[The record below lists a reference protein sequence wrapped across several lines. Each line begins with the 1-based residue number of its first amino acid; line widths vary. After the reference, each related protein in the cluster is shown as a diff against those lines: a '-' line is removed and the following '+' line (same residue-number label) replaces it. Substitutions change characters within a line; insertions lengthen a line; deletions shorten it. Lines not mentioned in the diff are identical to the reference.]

1 MMYML
6 YLGVLAM
13 VERFMQMA
21 IKEAKKAYAI
31 DETPIGAVIVRD
43 GKVISRGYNKRET
56 KKNALMHAEIIAIDK
71 ACRKLGGWRLP
82 ECEIYVTLEP
92 CPMCMGAILQSRIEK
107 VYFGAYD
114 HKSGCLGSACDLSQ
128 VLPHKITYQG
138 GILKA
143 ESEEILKSVFK
154 NLRKKDK

>member
-1 MMYML
+1 ML

-13 VERFMQMA
+13 VEKFMQLA
-21 IKEAKKAYAI
+21 IKEAKKAYDI

-43 GKVISRGYNKRET
+43 GKVISKGYNRRET

-71 ACRKLGGWRLP
+71 ACKKLGGWRLP
-82 ECEIYVTLEP
+82 GCEIYVTLEP

-114 HKSGCLGSACDLSQ
+114 YKSGCLYFPTRLHTKVAS
-128 VLPHKITYQG
+128 
-138 GILKA
+138 
-143 ESEEILKSVFK
+143 
-154 NLRKKDK
+154 